1 MLKSKKPSLMRG
13 FTLLELAIYLV
24 VSGLMT
30 IAIATSYQGLK
41 EAGNRDKTKI
51 LLKKAEVAIIDF
63 ALGNSRLPCPDTN
76 ADGQEDCASGT
87 IGSVPFQTISLDAK
101 VIDAN
106 GQPITYSL
114 YRNGGASADLGILV
128 ELKNAINGLNI
139 LDSLDFCEALSN
151 AQTAAINKNFTSVS
165 TNIQGVGCQ
174 GTSDFANVAFL
185 LASGGN
191 KDADHQSPLSH
202 FDQENSSNPSV
213 CFASSKKAISA
224 SYDDLISVISFS
236 KLFEVSCSY
245 Q

>member
-1 MLKSKKPSLMRG
+1 MLNLKSPYSDQG

-30 IAIATSYQGLK
+30 IAIATSYQSLK

-76 ADGQEDCASGT
+76 GDGQENCASGT
-87 IGSVPFQTISLDAK
+87 VGNVPFQTINLDAK
-101 VIDAN
+101 VIDAT
-106 GQPITYSL
+106 GQSITYSL
-114 YRNGGASADLGILV
+114 YRNGGASADLGVLV

-151 AQTAAINKNFTSVS
+151 AQTVAINKSFTSVS
-165 TNIQGVGCQ
+165 TNIQGIGCQ
-174 GTSDFANVAFL
+174 GANDFANVAFL
-185 LASGGN
+185 LASRGN
-191 KDADHQSPLSH
+191 KDADHQSPLSY
-202 FDQENSSNPSV
+202 FDQENSSSPSL
-213 CFASSKKAISA
+213 CFASSNKPISA
-224 SYDDLISVISFS
+224 QYDDLISAVSFS